1 VISGHNQVLISV
13 HDPTALAPDGGNDI
27 GSLGRN
33 VLRGPSQSNVDLSI
47 AKRFPVNESKNFE
60 LRADFFN
67 ALNHPSR
74 SNPISDIR
82 AADSLDT
89 SGRILSP
96 GDFGRSVSFD
106 SSPRIIQLSLKL
118 VF

>member
-1 VISGHNQVLISV
+1 
-13 HDPTALAPDGGNDI
+13 
-27 GSLGRN
+27 

-67 ALNHPSR
+67 ALNNPSR

-82 AADSLDT
+82 AADLLDA
-89 SGRILSP
+89 SGRILRP
-96 GDFGRSVSFD
+96 GDFGRSLSFD
-106 SSPRIIQLSLKL
+106 SSPRMLQLSLRF

>member
-1 VISGHNQVLISV
+1 M
-13 HDPTALAPDGGNDI
+13 
-27 GSLGRN
+27 
-33 VLRGPSQSNVDLSI
+33 LRGPSQSNVDLSI

-82 AADSLDT
+82 AADLLDA
-89 SGRILSP
+89 SGRILRP
-96 GDFGRSVSFD
+96 GDFGRSLSFD
-106 SSPRIIQLSLKL
+106 SSPRMLQLSLRF